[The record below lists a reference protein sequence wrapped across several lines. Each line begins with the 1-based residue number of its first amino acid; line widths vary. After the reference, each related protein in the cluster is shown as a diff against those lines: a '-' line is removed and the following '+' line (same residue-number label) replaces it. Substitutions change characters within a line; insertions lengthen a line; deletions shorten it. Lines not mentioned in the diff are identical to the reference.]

1 MTTGEG
7 FHSMK
12 KYFII
17 IILSGASFC
26 CAFAQGNDTTLI
38 TALLKNIAA
47 TQVMADGKFY
57 KGSFPSFR
65 ECAGVPHNYQ
75 PDNNIFFTAIS
86 AFSLRNMLPRFEGE
100 NKRLAMQLIA
110 NVQSTFPY
118 YQNKKGSPFYN
129 FWPTGQRILPHAYF
143 INQFD
148 KLLGSG
154 EDADDAAMI
163 LMASGANDSICKL
176 LKQRM
181 LEVSNGE
188 SKKIK
193 STYKKY
199 REFSAYSTYL
209 GHGML
214 PDFDLGVHCNILY
227 FMLDRKMPLV
237 KQDSATIE
245 LISQIIKNREYIK
258 APVYISPYYTRTPLL
273 MYHIARLMGKFS
285 IPELEIYKIQL
296 VTDIQEE
303 LNNAKNLM
311 DRIILSTSLL
321 RLGTKPPPIDI
332 AGITAFEKSGTDK
345 FIFFQARA
353 AFWYPSTL
361 KKIFLHW
368 SYLCYYFYCPAYNKI
383 LWLEYLLERNKQ

>member
-1 MTTGEG
+1 
-7 FHSMK
+7 MK
-12 KYFII
+12 KYFFT

-26 CAFAQGNDTTLI
+26 SAFAQDNDTALI

-47 TQVMADGKFY
+47 TQVMAGGEFY
-57 KGSFPSFR
+57 KGSFPSYR
-65 ECAGVPHNYQ
+65 ECAGVPHNYKG
-75 PDNNIFFTAIS
+75 DNNIFFTAIS
-86 AFSLRNMLPRFEGE
+86 AFSLRNMLPLLEGE
-100 NKRLAMQLIA
+100 NKKMAMQVITNA
-110 NVQSTFPY
+110 QSAFPY
-118 YQNKKGSPFYN
+118 YQNKKGYPFYN

-181 LEVSNGE
+181 LEVSNTE
-188 SKKIK
+188 SKKIR

-199 REFSAYSTYL
+199 RGLNAYSTYL

-227 FMLDRKMPLV
+227 FILERKLPLV

-245 LISQIIKNREYIK
+245 LLSLMMKDREYSK
-258 APVYISPYYTRTPLL
+258 APAYISPYYTRTPVL
-273 MYHIARLMGKFS
+273 MYHLARLMGKFS
-285 IPELEIYKIQL
+285 IPALEAYKAQL
-296 VTDIQEE
+296 VTDMQEE
-303 LNNAKNLM
+303 LNHAKGLM

-321 RLGTKPPPIDI
+321 RLGAKPPLVDI
-332 AGITAFEKSGTDK
+332 AGITAFEKAGTDK

-368 SYLCYYFYCPAYNKI
+368 SYLCYFFYCPAYNKI
-383 LWLEYLLERNKQ
+383 LWLEYLLERNKREISRIAH